1 MLEVCFVLNISAR
14 EVMRYYRGEVNMV
27 AVTAEDGTRV
37 RFHASNLRP
46 YLNHAGVQGRFLLRF
61 DPQNKLVELRRLG

>member
-1 MLEVCFVLNISAR
+1 MLEVRFVLNISAR

-27 AVTAEDGTRV
+27 AVTAEDGTTV

-61 DPQNKLVELRRLG
+61 DQQNKLVELRRLD